1 MFMRLFIAIEIP
13 DEIKAG
19 LTKAQRS
26 LKEVGVVDAGWT
38 RPEGIHLTLKFLGE
52 VSEANVPDI
61 MNGLRRAAEGT
72 GPFRL
77 DVVGIGTFPN
87 PRNARVVWVGLSGDI
102 EKLSRLQAGVE
113 EAISSIGFERDERPF
128 TPHLTLGRIKYIRS
142 RDKWLKALEEVKDI
156 RLPGFDVSTVSLMK
170 SELKPSG
177 AVYTEM
183 GRVEL
188 K

>member
-1 MFMRLFIAIEIP
+1 MRTFIAIEIS

-19 LTKAQRS
+19 LTQAQRN
-26 LKEVGVVDAGWT
+26 LRDLGVVDASWT

-52 VSEANVPDI
+52 VSELKVPDI

-77 DVVGIGTFPN
+77 EVGGIGTFPS
-87 PRNARVVWVGLSGDI
+87 PKNARVVWVGLSGDV
-102 EKLSRLQAGVE
+102 EKLSSLQAVIE
-113 EAISSIGFERDERPF
+113 ETISGIGFERDERAF

-142 RDKWLKALEEVKDI
+142 RDKWLKALEGVKDI
-156 RLPGFDVSTVSLMK
+156 RLSGFDVAAVSLMK

-183 GRVEL
+183 GKVEL